1 VQTRPGHEA
10 QALHGRV
17 SCAFESEMLGKTQ
30 GGGWLGAGDAAGAG
44 SAPHRNRP
52 HTPQRVRARSPSAP
66 YWRGALQPE
75 VTRLRRVSPVSIPF
89 EEAQRHRDVHR
100 DGVGER
106 RFVHEHPWR
115 VVRETPA
122 PFRAGC

>member
-1 VQTRPGHEA
+1 
-10 QALHGRV
+10 
-17 SCAFESEMLGKTQ
+17 MLGKTQ
-30 GGGWLGAGDAAGAG
+30 GGGRLGAGDAAGAG

-100 DGVGER
+100 DRDGVGKR
-106 RFVHEHPWR
+106 RLFTSIRGEWFGDAGWVSGR
-115 VVRETPA
+115 VLRWAMV
-122 PFRAGC
+122 AGTRCST